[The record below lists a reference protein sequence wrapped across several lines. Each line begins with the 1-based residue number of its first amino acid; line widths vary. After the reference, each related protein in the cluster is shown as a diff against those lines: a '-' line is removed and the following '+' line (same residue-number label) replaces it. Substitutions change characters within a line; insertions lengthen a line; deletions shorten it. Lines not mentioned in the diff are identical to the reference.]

1 MFSKENRANTIH
13 GILLIALFSFAAF
26 YIAEIPFVKSLSFSP
41 LIVGIILGMLYANSL
56 RNKLPETWVPGIK
69 FCTKQILRAGIVLY
83 GFRLTLTQVAAVG
96 LPAVVIDTIIV
107 AGTIFL
113 GVWLGKLLKMD
124 KDTSL
129 MTATG
134 SAICGAAA
142 VLEQGRDRWIEA
154 LSAALPSDF
163 SIPVTKATTQDPGES
178 IALAHAA
185 EETMCGEF
193 AESMPEITRI
203 KVLDHGDLAEA
214 VVPDVRPVRAV
225 ILAAVLSLFF
235 VVVIFL
241 LWELSRDGIWLPAT
255 LRRRYGLHSLGTV
268 ESTGFAENVKY
279 LLEKADAHKIA
290 VCGALPEGDPQE
302 AVDRLR
308 ELQPAGREQ
317 TSGRVQPIDREWI
330 AVPSPLLCP
339 ESAETLRA
347 ADVVLLAVPAGATV
361 GKRLEA
367 VLEYLTAQDCKVDGA
382 FLWNADETL
391 IRSYYF
397 LPMIGSDTADNDMNT
412 RNTEM
417 EHTKTTQAEG
427 EQA

>member
-1 MFSKENRANTIH
+1 MEASYGKEPFDLRLLLLRLGRNLWK
-13 GILLIALFSFAAF
+13 ILALT
-26 YIAEIPFVKSLSFSP
+26 
-41 LIVGIILGMLYANSL
+41 ILGTVLFGGGYYVKNVLLQPAPGYAASSTYKVEYVENPNAAGAYYINEATWNSL
-56 RNKLPETWVPGIK
+56 LHTGEFLDGVETHL
-69 FCTKQILRAGIVLY
+69 QE
-83 GFRLTLTQVAAVG
+83 AAERG
-96 LPAVVIDTIIV
+96 
-107 AGTIFL
+107 
-113 GVWLGKLLKMD
+113 
-124 KDTSL
+124 DTS
-129 MTATG
+129 
-134 SAICGAAA
+134 AAA
-142 VLEQGRDRWIEA
+142 VLEQGRDHWIEA

-203 KVLDHGDLAEA
+203 KVLDHGDHAEA

-241 LWELSRDGIWLPAT
+241 LWDLSRDSIWLPAT
-255 LRRRYGLHSLGTV
+255 LRRRYGLHNLGTV
-268 ESTGFAENVKY
+268 ESVGFAENVKY

-290 VCGALPEGDPQE
+290 VCGALPEADPQE

-308 ELQPAGREQ
+308 ELPERAQTAGSEQIAGSEQP
-317 TSGRVQPIDREWI
+317 TDREWI
-330 AVPSPLLCP
+330 AVLSPLLCP
-339 ESAETLRA
+339 ESAETLRE
-347 ADVVLLAVPAGATV
+347 ADVILLAVPAGATV

-391 IRSYYF
+391 IRGYYF
-397 LPMIGSDTADNDMNT
+397 LSRAAYPEQET
-412 RNTEM
+412 
-417 EHTKTTQAEG
+417 AEG
-427 EQA
+427 IHGGTGR

>member
-1 MFSKENRANTIH
+1 MEASYAKEPFDLRLLLLRLGRNLWK
-13 GILLIALFSFAAF
+13 ILALT
-26 YIAEIPFVKSLSFSP
+26 
-41 LIVGIILGMLYANSL
+41 ILGTVLFGGGYYVKNVLLQPDPGYAASSTYKVEYVENPNAAGAYYINEATWNSL
-56 RNKLPETWVPGIK
+56 LHTGEFLDGVETHL
-69 FCTKQILRAGIVLY
+69 QE
-83 GFRLTLTQVAAVG
+83 AAERG
-96 LPAVVIDTIIV
+96 ET
-107 AGTIFL
+107 
-113 GVWLGKLLKMD
+113 
-124 KDTSL
+124 
-129 MTATG
+129 
-134 SAICGAAA
+134 GAAA

-241 LWELSRDGIWLPAT
+241 LWELSRDSIWLPAT

-290 VCGALPEGDPQE
+290 VCGALPEADPQE

-308 ELQPAGREQ
+308 KLQTAGREQ

-347 ADVVLLAVPAGATV
+347 ADVVLS
-361 GKRLEA
+361 
-367 VLEYLTAQDCKVDGA
+367 
-382 FLWNADETL
+382 L
-391 IRSYYF
+391 IHISE
-397 LPMIGSDTADNDMNT
+397 PT
-412 RNTEM
+412 RPY
-417 EHTKTTQAEG
+417 
-427 EQA
+427 

>member
-1 MFSKENRANTIH
+1 MEASYAKEPFDLRLLLLRLGRNLWK
-13 GILLIALFSFAAF
+13 ILALT
-26 YIAEIPFVKSLSFSP
+26 
-41 LIVGIILGMLYANSL
+41 ILGTVLFGGGYYVKNVLLQPDPGYAASSTYKVEYVENPNAAGAYYINEATWNSL
-56 RNKLPETWVPGIK
+56 LHTGEFLAGVETHL
-69 FCTKQILRAGIVLY
+69 QE
-83 GFRLTLTQVAAVG
+83 AAERG
-96 LPAVVIDTIIV
+96 ET
-107 AGTIFL
+107 
-113 GVWLGKLLKMD
+113 
-124 KDTSL
+124 
-129 MTATG
+129 
-134 SAICGAAA
+134 GAAA

-163 SIPVTKATTQDPGES
+163 SIPMTKATTQDPGES

-225 ILAAVLSLFF
+225 ILAAVLWGYLGSREQGSRRWRILNAAVFAGIAA
-235 VVVIFL
+235 VIFL
-241 LWELSRDGIWLPAT
+241 LWELSRDGIWLPTT

-290 VCGALPEGDPQE
+290 VCGALPEADPQE
-302 AVDRLR
+302 TVDRLR
-308 ELQPAGREQ
+308 EL
-317 TSGRVQPIDREWI
+317 QPIDREWI

>member
-1 MFSKENRANTIH
+1 MLQPAPGYAASSTYKVEYVENPN
-13 GILLIALFSFAAF
+13 AAGAY
-26 YIAEIPFVKSLSFSP
+26 YINEATW
-41 LIVGIILGMLYANSL
+41 NSL
-56 RNKLPETWVPGIK
+56 LHTGEFLDGVETHL
-69 FCTKQILRAGIVLY
+69 QE
-83 GFRLTLTQVAAVG
+83 AAERG
-96 LPAVVIDTIIV
+96 E
-107 AGTIFL
+107 
-113 GVWLGKLLKMD
+113 
-124 KDTSL
+124 
-129 MTATG
+129 TG
-134 SAICGAAA
+134 ASA

-193 AESMPEITRI
+193 TESMPEITRI
-203 KVLDHGDLAEA
+203 KVLDHGDRAEA

-241 LWELSRDGIWLPAT
+241 LWELSRDSIWLPAT
-255 LRRRYGLHSLGTV
+255 LRRRYGLRSLGTV
-268 ESTGFAENVKY
+268 ESVGFAENVKY

-290 VCGALPEGDPQE
+290 VCGALPEADPQE

-308 ELQPAGREQ
+308 ELQPIG
-317 TSGRVQPIDREWI
+317 SEWI

-339 ESAETLRA
+339 ESAETLRE
-347 ADVVLLAVPAGATV
+347 ADVILLAVPAGATV

-367 VLEYLTAQDCKVDGA
+367 VLEYLTAQDCKVDGV

-397 LPMIGSDTADNDMNT
+397 LPRAAYPEQET
-412 RNTEM
+412 
-417 EHTKTTQAEG
+417 AEG
-427 EQA
+427 IHGGTGR

>member
-1 MFSKENRANTIH
+1 MEASYGKEPFDLRLLLLRLGRNLWK
-13 GILLIALFSFAAF
+13 ILVLT
-26 YIAEIPFVKSLSFSP
+26 
-41 LIVGIILGMLYANSL
+41 ILGTVLFGGGYYVKNVLLQPAPGYAASSTYKVEYVENPNAAGAYYINEATWNSL
-56 RNKLPETWVPGIK
+56 LHTGEFLDSVETHL
-69 FCTKQILRAGIVLY
+69 QE
-83 GFRLTLTQVAAVG
+83 AAERG
-96 LPAVVIDTIIV
+96 ET
-107 AGTIFL
+107 
-113 GVWLGKLLKMD
+113 
-124 KDTSL
+124 
-129 MTATG
+129 
-134 SAICGAAA
+134 GAAA
-142 VLEQGRDRWIEA
+142 VLEQGRDRWIKA

-203 KVLDHGDLAEA
+203 KVLDRGDHAEA

-241 LWELSRDGIWLPAT
+241 LWELSRDSIWLPAT
-255 LRRRYGLHSLGTV
+255 LRRRYGLRSLGTV
-268 ESTGFAENVKY
+268 ESVGFAENVKY

-290 VCGALPEGDPQE
+290 VCGALPEADPQE

-308 ELQPAGREQ
+308 ELQPTDSEQ
-317 TSGRVQPIDREWI
+317 STGSEQIAGRVQPIDREWI

-339 ESAETLRA
+339 ESAETLRE

-367 VLEYLTAQDCKVDGA
+367 VLEYLTAQDCRVDGA

-397 LPMIGSDTADNDMNT
+397 LPCAAYPEQET
-412 RNTEM
+412 
-417 EHTKTTQAEG
+417 AEG
-427 EQA
+427 IHGGTGR

>member
-1 MFSKENRANTIH
+1 MEASYGKEPFDLRLLLLRL
-13 GILLIALFSFAAF
+13 GRDLWKILALT
-26 YIAEIPFVKSLSFSP
+26 
-41 LIVGIILGMLYANSL
+41 ILGTVLFGGGYYVKNVLLQPDPGYAASSTYKVEYVENPNAAGAYYINEATWNSL
-56 RNKLPETWVPGIK
+56 LHTGEFLDGVETHL
-69 FCTKQILRAGIVLY
+69 QE
-83 GFRLTLTQVAAVG
+83 AAERG
-96 LPAVVIDTIIV
+96 
-107 AGTIFL
+107 
-113 GVWLGKLLKMD
+113 
-124 KDTSL
+124 DTSAV
-129 MTATG
+129 AT
-134 SAICGAAA
+134 
-142 VLEQGRDRWIEA
+142 LEQGRDRWIKA

-163 SIPVTKATTQDPGES
+163 SIPVTKATTQDPAES
-178 IALAHAA
+178 IALAHAV

-214 VVPDVRPVRAV
+214 VMPDVRPVRAV

-241 LWELSRDGIWLPAT
+241 LWELSRDSIWLPAT
-255 LRRRYGLHSLGTV
+255 LRRRYGLHSMGTV

-290 VCGALPEGDPQE
+290 VCGALPEADPQE

-308 ELQPAGREQ
+308 ELQTTDSEQPTGSEQ
-317 TSGRVQPIDREWI
+317 TAGTVQTAVREWT

-339 ESAETLRA
+339 ESAETLRE

-367 VLEYLTAQDCKVDGA
+367 VLEYLTAQDCRVDGA

-397 LPMIGSDTADNDMNT
+397 LPRAAYPGQET
-412 RNTEM
+412 
-417 EHTKTTQAEG
+417 AEG
-427 EQA
+427 IHGGTGR